1 MNNTLLKDRK
11 LLYCDLCAR
20 LPYAVKVQMIDSS
33 IPEDL
38 QKTLLPQPLSLYKLD
53 VMSYWSDG
61 YRLPKLYKPYLF
73 PLSSMTREQLD
84 DFYKT
89 IRPVIEDSLRESSEW
104 RRRQEENGLP
114 GEMPITLSSIKC
126 ETASVHWM
134 LERHF
139 DIYGLIPKDLAIDA
153 TGKNIY

>member
-1 MNNTLLKDRK
+1 MNNTPLEDRK
-11 LLYCDLCAR
+11 ILFRALCAMA
-20 LPYAVKVQMIDSS
+20 PYKTKAQTLFQTAESLIEIKKVRFLTGYKID
-33 IPEDL
+33 
-38 QKTLLPQPLSLYKLD
+38 TMY
-53 VMSYWSDG
+53 YWAEGSQSR
-61 YRLPKLYKPYLF
+61 YLYKPYLF

-104 RRRQEENGLP
+104 RKRQEENGLP